1 MGIWLWTSVSWDG
14 RAFLLRGSIDGYR
27 STRWRNHS
35 AQNWATCAVRFRLIE
50 FLPFLL
56 TTAGLFKDQKISV
69 YKFACCCSRD
79 TGGSL
84 GGEDKPQP
92 LQFEAR
98 GIWKGVSHWRK
109 VRRRRRTTK
118 IHRTTDVSGY
128 EKREV
133 TQVVGNSAASRSR
146 SSSIFPLWIQI
157 WHSWHSYYTWHLW
170 HFSTLLTYLA
180 LIIFLTH
187 FDTLSTL
194 STAASLNLL
203 DISRCQGSKMTFQ
216 SKKMDRTQRLGCSQD
231 WLLFKLP
238 SL

>member
-14 RAFLLRGSIDGYR
+14 RAFLRRGSIDDHR

-35 AQNWATCAVRFRLIE
+35 AQNWAIGALPIDD

-69 YKFACCCSRD
+69 YKFACCCLRD

-98 GIWKGVSHWRK
+98 GIWKAVSHWRK
-109 VRRRRRTTK
+109 VRRRK
-118 IHRTTDVSGY
+118 KNKKNSQNGGTTDVSGF

-157 WHSWHSYYTWHLW
+157 WHSWHSYHTWRLWHL
-170 HFSTLLTYLA
+170 STLLAHLA
-180 LIIFLTH
+180 LLDA
-187 FDTLSTL
+187 FDTLWHL
-194 STAASLNLL
+194 
-203 DISRCQGSKMTFQ
+203 
-216 SKKMDRTQRLGCSQD
+216 
-231 WLLFKLP
+231 
-238 SL
+238 